1 MASSTFLD
9 EEDAISSWSYHS
21 CFMVKPMETLVLI
34 SFQPK
39 VFGMQVRD
47 IELLFMI
54 FKKAMRYK
62 WVHKTKASRIFR
74 KIKCFLAGQTGTMHL
89 KFPQSVS
96 SWHVKVTFTAP
107 VSDFQVWVGGN
118 IQCSGL
124 SCEFDNM
131 DWDGNIEA
139 GQILDVPYLMYFSS
153 ASEINGIILLG
164 VQLCGNNGDE
174 CVIILHCIAYK
185 KLQSYIK
192 LKYYKVHF
200 MSRVI
205 FKLSSVSTRSKFF

>member
-1 MASSTFLD
+1 M
-9 EEDAISSWSYHS
+9 
-21 CFMVKPMETLVLI
+21 
-34 SFQPK
+34 
-39 VFGMQVRD
+39 
-47 IELLFMI
+47 
-54 FKKAMRYK
+54 
-62 WVHKTKASRIFR
+62 
-74 KIKCFLAGQTGTMHL
+74 AGQTGTMHL

-164 VQLCGNNGDE
+164 VQLCGSNGDE

-192 LKYYKVHF
+192 LKYYKVRF
-200 MSRVI
+200 MSPVI
-205 FKLSSVSTRSKFF
+205 SKLSSKY

>member
-1 MASSTFLD
+1 
-9 EEDAISSWSYHS
+9 
-21 CFMVKPMETLVLI
+21 
-34 SFQPK
+34 
-39 VFGMQVRD
+39 
-47 IELLFMI
+47 
-54 FKKAMRYK
+54 MRYNES
-62 WVHKTKASRIFR
+62 TKQKLPESSEKLNFWHIITSSVF
-74 KIKCFLAGQTGTMHL
+74 FLAGQTGTMHL

-174 CVIILHCIAYK
+174 YVIMILHIYK
-185 KLQSYIK
+185 KLQSYIN
-192 LKYYKVHF
+192 
-200 MSRVI
+200 
-205 FKLSSVSTRSKFF
+205 

>member
-1 MASSTFLD
+1 M
-9 EEDAISSWSYHS
+9 IYHYFF
-21 CFMVKPMETLVLI
+21 CF
-34 SFQPK
+34 
-39 VFGMQVRD
+39 
-47 IELLFMI
+47 
-54 FKKAMRYK
+54 
-62 WVHKTKASRIFR
+62 
-74 KIKCFLAGQTGTMHL
+74 FLAGQTGTMHL

-174 CVIILHCIAYK
+174 YVIMILHIVYK
-185 KLQSYIK
+185 KLQSYIN
-192 LKYYKVHF
+192 
-200 MSRVI
+200 
-205 FKLSSVSTRSKFF
+205 